1 MTKFPKNVE
10 PEDAHSELPGF
21 PLGAD
26 FVIPLHPTPACPQQP
41 DKKLSESPQVFADS
55 SHFVIVHSCSGRR
68 STGPSAQSLYIQE
81 HPLAQVSILQPPP
94 HWQSF
99 VHFGML
105 QSPPEH
111 LQSPVHES
119 ILQFPPEQ
127 SAFVVT
133 ELMSQLPPLQVAFA
147 VALLILQLPPLQVQP
162 DLHGPISVQS
172 PPLQVQF
179 SVHLGILQ
187 LPPEQ
192 WQFSVHLGILQ

>member
-1 MTKFPKNVE
+1 M
-10 PEDAHSELPGF
+10 HSELPGLS
-21 PLGAD
+21 LGED
-26 FVIPLHPTPACPQQP
+26 FVIPLHPTPGCPQQP
-41 DKKLSESPQVFADS
+41 DKTLSESPQVFADS

-68 STGPSAQSLYIQE
+68 STALSAQSLYIQA

-105 QSPPEH
+105 QFPPEH

-133 ELMSQLPPLQVAFA
+133 ELMSQSPPLQVAFA

-162 DLHGPISVQS
+162 DLQGPMSVQS

-187 LPPEQ
+187 LPPEHLQ
-192 WQFSVHLGILQ
+192 SFVHSDIVQ